1 MSKQSSQKDKLT
13 SSYSL
18 AKQYGIFSTEC
29 ITQTLPPHLLSQR
42 LGRSQKTLPHVF
54 TFLQSTSC
62 ASTLSRGSAALT
74 EAPNH
79 PDDVVRYSLLIL
91 PRIPP
96 HSVSGNGF

>member
-13 SSYSL
+13 SSYSP

-29 ITQTLPPHLLSQR
+29 ITQTLPAHLLSQR

-54 TFLQSTSC
+54 TFLQSISC

-79 PDDVVRYSLLIL
+79 PDDVVRYSLLIP